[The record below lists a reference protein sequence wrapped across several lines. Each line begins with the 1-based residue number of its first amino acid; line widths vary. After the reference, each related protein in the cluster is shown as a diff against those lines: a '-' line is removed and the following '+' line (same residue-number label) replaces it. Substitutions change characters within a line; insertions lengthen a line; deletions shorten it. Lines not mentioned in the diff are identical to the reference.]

1 MVWVLKDM
9 VRVLEDGI
17 RILEDVVKSFRYN
30 IETFVP
36 YYRPQRDTIL

>member
-1 MVWVLKDM
+1 VVWVLKDM
-9 VRVLEDGI
+9 IRVPEDRI

-36 YYRPQRDTIL
+36 